1 MKKTFIL
8 DTNVLLHDINSIYA
22 FEDNDIVIPMVVIE
36 ELDRFKSE
44 ADTRGKNARMVSR
57 ALDALRGKGRLNE
70 GVPLPKGG
78 SLKIELNKPGSLPQV
93 FSVDKSD
100 NAILNI
106 AHTLAKKEGSYKKN
120 QSPVIVV
127 TKDINM
133 RLKAEALGLAA
144 QDYIT
149 DKVNL
154 DELYTGTAEL
164 ELPAD
169 QIDAF
174 YRDKQL
180 VLPKDTYFPNQFL
193 ILKAHEGSKQS
204 AIGRVSNNGQS
215 LLKPLSSQEPVAWG
229 IKPLNK
235 EQRFAMELLL
245 DDSLDI
251 VTLVGTAG
259 TGKTLITLATG
270 LQRTMDE
277 NAYRRMVVCRS
288 IVPVGKDLG
297 FLPGTKEEKLDPWMG
312 AIYDNLSFL
321 ADRKNPEEGEE
332 KAHYL
337 LDSGK
342 IEIASISHM
351 RGRSLPNQ
359 YMIVDDAQN
368 LTPHEMKTIL
378 TRAGEGTK
386 IIVTGDP
393 YQIDT
398 PYLDVESNG
407 LTYTVDRLKGQ
418 PSYGHITFT
427 KTERSRLADM
437 ASKLL

>member
-8 DTNVLLHDINSIYA
+8 DTNVLLHDVNSIYA
-22 FEDNDIVIPMVVIE
+22 FEDNDVVIPMVVIE
-36 ELDRFKSE
+36 ELDNFKSE
-44 ADTRGKNARMVSR
+44 GDTRGKNARIVSR
-57 ALDALRGKGRLNE
+57 ELDALRANGRLNE
-70 GVPLPKGG
+70 GVKLPKGG
-78 SLKIELNKPGSLPQV
+78 TLKIELDKPNILPQILS
-93 FSVDKSD
+93 FNKSD

-106 AHTLAKKEGSYKKN
+106 AYTMAKKEGSYKKN
-120 QSPVIVV
+120 QSPVFVV

-133 RLKAEALGLAA
+133 RLKAEALGLSA
-144 QDYIT
+144 QDYT
-149 DKVNL
+149 SDKVNY
-154 DELYTGTAEL
+154 DELYTGVAEI
-164 ELPAD
+164 EVAPE

-180 VLPKDTYFPNQFL
+180 PLGEGRYYPNQFL
-193 ILKAHEGSKQS
+193 ILKANDGSKKS
-204 AIGRVSNNGQS
+204 AMGRVSNS
-215 LLKPLSSQEPVAWG
+215 AKAVLKPLSAQDPVAWG

-259 TGKTLITLATG
+259 TGKTLVTLATG

-297 FLPGTKEEKLDPWMG
+297 FLPGTKEEKLDAWMG
-312 AIYDNLSFL
+312 AIYDNLAFL

-342 IEIASISHM
+342 IEIASITHM
-351 RGRSLPNQ
+351 RGRSLPGQ

-368 LTPHEMKTIL
+368 LTPHEIKTIL

-386 IIVTGDP
+386 IVVTGDP

-398 PYLDVESNG
+398 PYLDIESNG
-407 LTYTVDRLKGQ
+407 LTYLVDRLKGQ

-427 KTERSRLADM
+427 KTERSRLADL